1 MLSPW
6 IVAVRQNPTKSVAD
20 EDETIILTIRVIRE
34 VVHMRMTMMMMMTMM
49 TTMMMM
55 MMTTMTMMR
64 WMTGP
69 TTFLAVTSMGEA
81 FCPL

>member
-6 IVAVRQNPTKSVAD
+6 IVAARQNPTKSAED
-20 EDETIILTIRVIRE
+20 EDETIILTIRVIR
-34 VVHMRMTMMMMMTMM
+34 MAMMMMMTMM
-49 TTMMMM
+49 TTMMM

>member
-20 EDETIILTIRVIRE
+20 EDETIILTIRVIR
-34 VVHMRMTMMMMMTMM
+34 MAMMMMMTMM

-69 TTFLAVTSMGEA
+69 TTFLALTSMGET
-81 FCPL
+81 FCPVVK